1 MLLAWGPGY
10 TEEKLLT
17 ELRRLRPHGT
27 SVLVYNLWENEHGDK
42 ELDLFSDLSDVR
54 TRPATEVDG
63 VAGGEEA
70 GCPCGERPCSVWR
83 QGRAAG
89 GGSPKVLWVP
99 ALAAPVRSHALPP
112 ASCRLHHDAAR
123 PHVVEPRIITKD
135 LKHLR
140 VERYTPTVQPASG
153 LRWRSVG
160 SVRPASGSEIVNSAL
175 AEALTRK
182 VEFTRAELERV
193 GLRGAGGGG
202 GGGGGG
208 GELRLSSFIAVGD
221 SYFQPAEAGRTYK
234 IHIGFA
240 REAPNVDAQGFNLYH
255 NNRLIKPMWEV
266 YKSPSSV
273 GRGVVGVVEV
283 DFVQPSH
290 DKQDFERTDAMN
302 RLESKLKLLVP
313 AYWKANGRRVG
324 YQSADPLP
332 RELKEHAAE
341 QIRAADASDASG
353 DDDDDAPPAHLAHS
367 RLFGSDREGG
377 RKRKLP
383 MHMESYRIYHSVA
396 RKDHPAT
403 RKEPPAASGLPRAAA
418 NGGGSGGGGSGGG
431 GASGNAAAA
440 AAREGG
446 CGESSAEGQ
455 RLLGGAARIDSSEVV
470 VVEAVRVVGEEG
482 EGSAFGED
490 PPRSTMLVAE
500 ATAVGER
507 RTLLA
512 TQTTTRSSGSTPSR
526 TARMRATARARRGR
540 R

>member
-1 MLLAWGPGY
+1 
-10 TEEKLLT
+10 
-17 ELRRLRPHGT
+17 
-27 SVLVYNLWENEHGDK
+27 
-42 ELDLFSDLSDVR
+42 
-54 TRPATEVDG
+54 
-63 VAGGEEA
+63 
-70 GCPCGERPCSVWR
+70 
-83 QGRAAG
+83 
-89 GGSPKVLWVP
+89 
-99 ALAAPVRSHALPP
+99 
-112 ASCRLHHDAAR
+112 
-123 PHVVEPRIITKD
+123 
-135 LKHLR
+135 
-140 VERYTPTVQPASG
+140 
-153 LRWRSVG
+153 
-160 SVRPASGSEIVNSAL
+160 
-175 AEALTRK
+175 
-182 VEFTRAELERV
+182 
-193 GLRGAGGGG
+193 
-202 GGGGGG
+202 
-208 GELRLSSFIAVGD
+208 
-221 SYFQPAEAGRTYK
+221 
-234 IHIGFA
+234 
-240 REAPNVDAQGFNLYH
+240 
-255 NNRLIKPMWEV
+255 
-266 YKSPSSV
+266 
-273 GRGVVGVVEV
+273 
-283 DFVQPSH
+283 
-290 DKQDFERTDAMN
+290 MN

-418 NGGGSGGGGSGGG
+418 NGGSGGGGSGGG

-455 RLLGGAARIDSSEVV
+455 RMPGGAARIDSSEVV

-500 ATAVGER
+500 ATAVGGEEDAVGHANDDEVIWVNAFEDSADEGDGAGSQGQRDEEETRPRRGIEQR
-507 RTLLA
+507 RTG
-512 TQTTTRSSGSTPSR
+512 RR
-526 TARMRATARARRGR
+526 TRRGR
-540 R
+540 QRP

>member
-1 MLLAWGPGY
+1 M
-10 TEEKLLT
+10 
-17 ELRRLRPHGT
+17 
-27 SVLVYNLWENEHGDK
+27 
-42 ELDLFSDLSDVR
+42 
-54 TRPATEVDG
+54 
-63 VAGGEEA
+63 
-70 GCPCGERPCSVWR
+70 
-83 QGRAAG
+83 
-89 GGSPKVLWVP
+89 
-99 ALAAPVRSHALPP
+99 
-112 ASCRLHHDAAR
+112 
-123 PHVVEPRIITKD
+123 
-135 LKHLR
+135 
-140 VERYTPTVQPASG
+140 
-153 LRWRSVG
+153 
-160 SVRPASGSEIVNSAL
+160 RPASGSEIVNSAL

-500 ATAVGER
+500 ATAVGGEEDAVGHANDDEVIWVNAFEDSADEGDGAGSQGQRDEEGDAAQERDRAEADRAADQAREAEAVER
-507 RTLLA
+507 RKRERLEAMHAEHAQLDQQIADMQEKKRKLEAKMLEEQLA
-512 TQTTTRSSGSTPSR
+512 LEMERDTDGEEDEDGESELDVDL
-526 TARMRATARARRGR
+526 
-540 R
+540 